1 MAVDVLDHHDGI
13 DRHEPDR
20 DGAPHQR
27 NIVEAEIKREHRRK
41 RAEQRQHH
49 RHAGMNFAQK
59 LRRKWAPCFRF
70 RGRPRDAFLSCT
82 TIEDIPVLQSFF

>member
-13 DRHEPDR
+13 DHHEPDR
-20 DGAPHQR
+20 DGEPHQR

-49 RHAGMNFAQK
+49 RHAGNESCPEAAQEMGTV
-59 LRRKWAPCFRF
+59 LPF
-70 RGRPRDAFLSCT
+70 PRTPARCILSC
-82 TIEDIPVLQSFF
+82 SSN